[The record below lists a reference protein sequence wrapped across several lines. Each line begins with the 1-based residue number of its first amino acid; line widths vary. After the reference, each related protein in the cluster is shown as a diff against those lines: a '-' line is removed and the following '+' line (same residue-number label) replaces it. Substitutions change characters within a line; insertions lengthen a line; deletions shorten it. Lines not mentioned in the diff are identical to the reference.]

1 MNEQYQKVAYIG
13 LRRKDGSYAVNI
25 PLYVKLDEVDK
36 KDMDESREEII
47 HKVTEIMMRRYEKQL
62 AESFVKI
69 RILIRRLHFLFD
81 GRVVFYFHKFAD
93 HCVGRNIKQPMKMQS
108 LFIRGAFP
116 NADVFPF
123 ATVTHFFERIG

>member
-13 LRRKDGSYAVNI
+13 LRKKDGSYAVNI

-62 AESFVKI
+62 AEIMNSQRPPPTERSSIFRSIVFRWFNKKI
-69 RILIRRLHFLFD
+69 PT
-81 GRVVFYFHKFAD
+81 FYAWKGGKKYAISE
-93 HCVGRNIKQPMKMQS
+93 V
-108 LFIRGAFP
+108 
-116 NADVFPF
+116 
-123 ATVTHFFERIG
+123 